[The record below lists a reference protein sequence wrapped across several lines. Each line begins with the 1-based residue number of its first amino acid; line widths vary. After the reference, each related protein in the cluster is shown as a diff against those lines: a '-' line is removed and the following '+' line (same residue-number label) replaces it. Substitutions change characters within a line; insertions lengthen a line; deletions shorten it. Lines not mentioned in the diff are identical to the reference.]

1 MCISNG
7 LMGGGCSE
15 QIGSKFRFRFIFPLL
30 ELWMAVERG
39 GMSKYET
46 LKNFED
52 PLIEP
57 RHTDVS

>member
-1 MCISNG
+1 
-7 LMGGGCSE
+7 MGGGCSE
-15 QIGSKFRFRFIFPLL
+15 QIGSKFRFCFIFPLL

>member
-1 MCISNG
+1 
-7 LMGGGCSE
+7 MGWLGCTGR
-15 QIGSKFRFRFIFPLL
+15 IAFLHYRFIFPLL
-30 ELWMAVERG
+30 DLWMAVEKG

-57 RHTDVS
+57 LTILMFRPMKQM